1 VEDLRQFI
9 WGLAFLWPGL
19 SIQGMRLW
27 DVLLITLPYALLGY
41 FLFKRSSK
49 NLWIPILCALWSF
62 LFLNQG
68 PIYTDLVLA
77 AALVVISFYLP
88 MLPQLAIV
96 GLTSYLLATERNH
109 WMIAPTFWSILAIF
123 VGEFIPSGAK
133 VKNPWWRS
141 ILVAITGFASGFIL
155 PILIRHFNKLSA
167 TASLISVAV
176 SMIDVNTR
184 LGGYTFIW
192 NRLLPNPTNPM
203 GILPMLSYAI
213 LPVLLLIVLYILEK
227 KWRLSIWQWL
237 VLILFNVILF
247 IIGMVISVKIGGG
260 NNLHNLDML
269 LISILIS
276 ACITWK
282 NGLMKWFLNP
292 DTNKILIRMIL
303 LIVII
308 LPALSGIMSARP
320 LQLPNKWIVE
330 DALQKVQD
338 AINITLS
345 NGEILFID
353 HRQLLTFGEI
363 QNVRLVA
370 EYEKK
375 QLMNLAIDGNVER
388 LQSFYQD
395 LIKRR
400 FSLIVSE
407 VLEVNFLKDT
417 KPFSEENNAWVSR
430 IAMPIICYYEPLYT
444 NREIGLQLL
453 IPREDIAIGF
463 SGRLCPRASH
473 E

>member
-1 VEDLRQFI
+1 
-9 WGLAFLWPGL
+9 
-19 SIQGMRLW
+19 M
-27 DVLLITLPYALLGY
+27 
-41 FLFKRSSK
+41 
-49 NLWIPILCALWSF
+49 
-62 LFLNQG
+62 
-68 PIYTDLVLA
+68 A
-77 AALVVISFYLP
+77 A
-88 MLPQLAIV
+88 
-96 GLTSYLLATERNH
+96 N
-109 WMIAPTFWSILAIF
+109 
-123 VGEFIPSGAK
+123 
-133 VKNPWWRS
+133 
-141 ILVAITGFASGFIL
+141 
-155 PILIRHFNKLSA
+155 
-167 TASLISVAV
+167 
-176 SMIDVNTR
+176 MIDVNSR
-184 LGGYTFIW
+184 LSSYTFIW

-203 GILPMLSYAI
+203 GILPMLGYAI
-213 LPVLLLIVLYILEK
+213 LPVLLLIVLYIWEK
-227 KWRLSIWQWL
+227 TWQLSIWQWL
-237 VLILFNVILF
+237 VFVSFNVILF

-292 DTNKILIRMIL
+292 ETKNTLIRIIL

-308 LPALSGIMSARP
+308 LPALPGIMSARP
-320 LQLPNKWIVE
+320 LQLPDKLMVE
-330 DALQKVQD
+330 EALQKVQD
-338 AINITLS
+338 AINIALP

-363 QNVRLVA
+363 QNVRLVS

-375 QLMNLAIDGNVER
+375 QLMNLAINGNIDR
-388 LQSFYQD
+388 LQNFYQD

-407 VLEVNFLKDT
+407 VLEVNFQKGT
-417 KPFSEENNAWVSR
+417 KPFSEENNAWVSH
-430 IAMPIICYYEPLYT
+430 ITMPIICYYEPLYT

-463 SGRLCPRASH
+463 NGRLCPGASH